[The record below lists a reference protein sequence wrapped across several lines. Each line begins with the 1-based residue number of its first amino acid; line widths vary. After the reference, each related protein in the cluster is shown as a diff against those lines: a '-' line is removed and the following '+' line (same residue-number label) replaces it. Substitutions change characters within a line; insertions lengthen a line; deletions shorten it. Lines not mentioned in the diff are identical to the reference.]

1 MSFSSN
7 IKEEL
12 SKLNTYSNKDSL
24 KFEIMGYLI
33 SNAIL
38 QDDLV
43 IFSSENVS
51 NIKRIYSILRKIY
64 NFEDKTMKSKNKNRT
79 NLYVLSIK
87 QNFFDDL
94 VYVKFD
100 NEKNIVLNKIEN
112 INTNPQLI
120 ASFLRGIFMGNGSI
134 VDPNTEYHLDI
145 SFKDLETA
153 ENICDI
159 ALYVDINFKI
169 TQRKNEYIIYLKE
182 GQQISDFL
190 TLIGA
195 NASMLRFE
203 EIRVVKDVRNN
214 VNRLVNCETA
224 NLNKTVEAAVKVIN
238 DIKYLKKKRKF
249 DDLPENLKEIAE
261 ARLKNPNAS
270 LKELGQGLKNP
281 LGKSGVNHRLKKIS
295 EIAEEIRGNT

>member
-1 MSFSSN
+1 MSFSSD

-12 SKLNTYSNKDSL
+12 SKLNTYSNEDNL
-24 KFEIMGYLI
+24 KLEITGYLI
-33 SNAIL
+33 SNATL
-38 QDDLV
+38 QDELV
-43 IFSSENVS
+43 MFSSENVS
-51 NIKRIYSILRKIY
+51 NIKRIYSILRKVY
-64 NFEDKTMKSKNKNRT
+64 SFEDRTMKSKNKNRN
-79 NLYVLSIK
+79 NLYVLSVK
-87 QNFFDDL
+87 QELFSNL
-94 VYVKFD
+94 EYVKID
-100 NEKNIVLNKIEN
+100 DEKNIVLGDLKFIQK
-112 INTNPQLI
+112 NTGLI
-120 ASFLRGIFMGNGSI
+120 SSLLRGLFMGNGSI

-145 SFKDLETA
+145 SLKDLEIA
-153 ENICDI
+153 EVICDI

-190 TLIGA
+190 ALIGA

-238 DIKYLKKKRKF
+238 DIKYLKKKKKF

-270 LKELGQGLKNP
+270 LKELGESLKIP

-295 EIAEEIRGNT
+295 EIAEDIRGNK